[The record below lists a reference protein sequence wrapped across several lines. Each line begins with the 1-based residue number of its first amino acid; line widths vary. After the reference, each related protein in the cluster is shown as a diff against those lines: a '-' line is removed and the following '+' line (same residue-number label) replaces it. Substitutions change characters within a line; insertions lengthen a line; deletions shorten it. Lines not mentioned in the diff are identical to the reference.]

1 MKNEEGGNTLT
12 LTKARN
18 WRREMRDD
26 KMTIERLCK
35 LVRSGPEV
43 GEVMANENGG
53 SGAGQ
58 EEACRAQRAA
68 RV

>member
-1 MKNEEGGNTLT
+1 
-12 LTKARN
+12 
-18 WRREMRDD
+18 
-26 KMTIERLCK
+26 MTMERLCK

-58 EEACRAQRAA
+58 KEACAA
-68 RV
+68 RSVPRARGIKMELGGEDRCC